1 MAIKIFNSTET
12 SYTGT
17 SSGDYI
23 VGNDL
28 GNNIN
33 GAGGNDVIYGGEGRD
48 TLNGGDGNDIIYGGN
63 GNDRI
68 FGGAGN
74 DILNGGAGN
83 DIIRTGDGSVNNGN
97 NIIDG
102 GAGNDIIQAGS
113 GNDIIYGGEGN
124 DVIDAGDGNNII
136 DGGDGDDNIY
146 AGSGNDVI
154 FGGAGNDVIYGGAG
168 NDILFGGDGIDY
180 IEGGESTAGDESIT
194 GNLYLVTSEDALIGG
209 SGNDTFK
216 ISNELEGLTVIQGG
230 VSGLDNSGSPARYI
244 DVTEVEGEEEE
255 GGEEEELAVFDT
267 ETGEYV
273 EIEDQEMS
281 EEIETD
287 VRLNIQTRP
296 GSSAISTYATTIE
309 GYNAVDTIEFHTSGD
324 FSESLLFSGIER
336 LELASGVNITLSAE
350 QLEANG
356 ESLNLGFLNPGTHIY
371 GVAGGPTE
379 SVTIK
384 LEFEETEFEPDE
396 DIVGA
401 EEVEYESATF
411 EVDDYSVANL
421 FHNVDIIYDAT
432 EGEEGSYVRIDGANE
447 SAGAREIVHGSDGV
461 DYVTARLGDDVV
473 YGNGGNDLLVGHGG
487 ADYLDGGEGDDI
499 FLIGGFGSGVQG
511 TTSKADDGN
520 KEWIATGAKH
530 DVIVGGDGT
539 DTLRITT
546 GIGANSKA
554 AGTIVL
560 NDANFQSVEVVQVG
574 GTVGRLNVENTALQL
589 LNDNYYFRANGTVS
603 DLSNTLG
610 NNGGTINNV
619 VVDASGV
626 TANGLTF
633 EGNGNTQTFIG
644 TTQDD
649 RFVSNGGH
657 DTLTGGSGSDT
668 FAFGK
673 IWTQTV
679 TGDDDE
685 VQWYENVGVDL
696 TNDDTDTITDFAS
709 GVDKLELNID
719 QFESLVGFNASNL
732 VIGSGPLDADD
743 YLVFNTS
750 TNTLQYYA
758 DGNGGSAAVD
768 IAILTGVTSIAATD
782 IVVV

>member
-1 MAIKIFNSTET
+1 MAIKIFNPTEI

-17 SSGDYI
+17 ANADI
-23 VGNDL
+23 IIGNDL
-28 GNNIN
+28 GN
-33 GAGGNDVIYGGEGRD
+33 
-48 TLNGGDGNDIIYGGN
+48 T
-63 GNDRI
+63 
-68 FGGAGN
+68 
-74 DILNGGAGN
+74 
-83 DIIRTGDGSVNNGN
+83 
-97 NIIDG
+97 IDG
-102 GAGNDIIQAGS
+102 GAGNDIIHGGGGNDFIIGGLGNDILNGGDGDDIIITGDGVTNNGNNIINGGNGNDLIYAGS
-113 GNDIIYGGEGN
+113 GNDIINGGNGN
-124 DVIDAGDGNNII
+124 DVISAGDGNNII
-136 DGGDGDDNIY
+136 DGGSGNDNIV
-146 AGSGNDVI
+146 AGSGNDI
-154 FGGAGNDVIYGGAG
+154 INGGDGD
-168 NDILFGGDGIDY
+168 DIIFGGDGDDILNGGEGGDY
-180 IEGGESTAGDESIT
+180 IEGGGSTFGDQT
-194 GNLYLVTSEDALIGG
+194 VNGNLFLVTTDDVLIGG
-209 SGNDTFK
+209 SGNDTFR
-216 ISNELEGLTVIQGG
+216 ISTLLESGGNVYIEAG
-230 VSGLDNSGSPARYI
+230 VSGFDNSGNPARYI
-244 DVTEVEGEEEE
+244 NVSELEE
-255 GGEEEELAVFDT
+255 GGEEEEEEEEEELVVFDT
-267 ETGEYV
+267 VTGEWV

-296 GSSAISTYATTIE
+296 GSDAISTYATTIA
-309 GYNAVDTIEFHTSGD
+309 GYNAVDTLEFTVSGD
-324 FSESLLFSGIER
+324 FSENLHFKGIER
-336 LELASGVNITLSAE
+336 IELASGVNITLSAE

-356 ESLNLGFLNPGTHIY
+356 ESLSLGFLNPGTHIY

-384 LEFEETEFEPDE
+384 LEFEETEFEPDD

-401 EEVEYESATF
+401 EEAEYEAAVF
-411 EVDDYSVANL
+411 EVDDYSVAEL

-432 EGEEGSYVRIDGANE
+432 EGEAGSYVRIDGANE
-447 SAGAREIVHGSDGV
+447 TDGAREIVLGSDGV

-520 KEWIATGAKH
+520 PEWIATGAKH
-530 DVIVGGDGT
+530 DVIVGGEGT

-546 GIGANSKA
+546 GIGANTHT
-554 AGTIVL
+554 AGTIIL
-560 NDANFQSVEVVQVG
+560 NDANFQEMEVVQVG

-589 LNDNYYFRANGTVS
+589 LNDHYYFNAGGTVA
-603 DLSNTLG
+603 DLDNLYG

-649 RFVSNGGH
+649 RFISNGGK
-657 DTLTGGSGSDT
+657 DTLTGGCGSDT
-668 FAFGK
+668 FVFGK

-679 TGDDDE
+679 TGDDEE
-685 VQWYENVGVDL
+685 VQWYDEVGVDL
-696 TNDDTDTITDFAS
+696 TSCDVDTITDFAS
-709 GVDKLELNID
+709 GVDKIELNTD
-719 QFESLVGFNASNL
+719 QFASLVGFNAGNL
-732 VIGSGPLDADD
+732 VVGSGPLDADD

-758 DGNGGSAAVD
+758 DGNGGSAAID
-768 IAILTGVTSIAATD
+768 IAVLTGVSSITAAD

>member
-1 MAIKIFNSTET
+1 MAIKIFGPTET

-17 SSGDYI
+17 NNDDLI
-23 VGNDL
+23 IGNDL
-28 GNNIN
+28 GNFID
-33 GAGGNDVIYGGEGRD
+33 GSG
-48 TLNGGDGNDIIYGGN
+48 GNDIIIGGSGDDLIFGGS
-63 GNDRI
+63 GNDII

-74 DILNGGAGN
+74 DL
-83 DIIRTGDGSVNNGN
+83 
-97 NIIDG
+97 IDG
-102 GAGNDIIQAGS
+102 
-113 GNDIIYGGEGN
+113 
-124 DVIDAGDGNNII
+124 GDGNNII
-136 DGGDGDDNIY
+136 FGGSGDDNIY
-146 AGSGNDVI
+146 AGSGNDI
-154 FGGAGNDVIYGGAG
+154 I
-168 NDILFGGDGIDY
+168 FGGDGDDFISAGDGDDILHGGEGNDY
-180 IEGGESTAGDESIT
+180 IEGGGSTFGDETVT
-194 GNLYLVTSEDALIGG
+194 GNLFLVTSNDVLIGG
-209 SGNDTFK
+209 SGNDTFR
-216 ISNELEGLTVIQGG
+216 IGAEFEGLTVIQGG
-230 VSGLDNSGSPARYI
+230 VSGLDNSGNPARYI
-244 DVTEVEGEEEE
+244 NVTELEGEEEEE
-255 GGEEEELAVFDT
+255 GGEEEEELVVFDT
-267 ETGEYV
+267 VTGEWV

-296 GSSAISTYATTIE
+296 GSDAISTYATTIA
-309 GYNAVDTIEFHTSGD
+309 GYNAVDTLEFTQSGD
-324 FSESLLFSGIER
+324 FSESLNFSGIER
-336 LELASGVNITLSAE
+336 IELASGVNITLSAE
-350 QLEANG
+350 QLENNG
-356 ESLNLGFLNPGTHIY
+356 ESLSLGFLNPGTHIY

-384 LEFEETEFEPDE
+384 LEFEEVEFEPDD
-396 DIVGA
+396 DIVGGQ
-401 EEVEYESATF
+401 EVEYEAAVF
-411 EVDDYSVANL
+411 EVDDYSVAEL

-432 EGEEGSYVRIDGANE
+432 EGEAGSYVRIDGANE
-447 SAGAREIVHGSDGV
+447 TDGAREIVLGSDGV

-520 KEWIATGAKH
+520 PEWIATGEKH
-530 DVIVGGDGT
+530 DVIVGGEGT

-546 GIGANSKA
+546 GIGANTQA

-560 NDANFQSVEVVQVG
+560 NDANFQEMEVVQVG

-589 LNDNYYFRANGTVS
+589 LNDHYFFNAGGTVA
-603 DLSNTLG
+603 DLSNSRG

-696 TNDDTDTITDFAS
+696 TNADTDTITDFAS
-709 GVDKLELNID
+709 GVDKIELNTD
-719 QFESLVGFNASNL
+719 QFASLVGFNAGNL
-732 VIGSGPLDADD
+732 VVGSGPLDADD

-758 DGNGGSAAVD
+758 DGNGGSTAVD
-768 IAILTGVTSIAATD
+768 IAVLTGVTSITAAD

>member
-1 MAIKIFNSTET
+1 MAIKIFNATET
-12 SYTGT
+12 EYTGT
-17 SSGDYI
+17 ANADLI
-23 VGNDL
+23 IGNNL
-28 GNNIN
+28 GNFID
-33 GAGGNDVIYGGEGRD
+33 GAGGNDLIIGGSGND
-48 TLNGGDGNDIIYGGN
+48 AIFAGDGNDIVFGGGGDDVIDLGA
-63 GNDRI
+63 GNDIAFGGSGSDNI

-74 DILNGGAGN
+74 DIIFG
-83 DIIRTGDGSVNNGN
+83 
-97 NIIDG
+97 
-102 GAGNDIIQAGS
+102 GS
-113 GNDIIYGGEGN
+113 GD
-124 DVIDAGDGNNII
+124 
-136 DGGDGDDNIY
+136 
-146 AGSGNDVI
+146 DVI
-154 FGGAGNDVIYGGAG
+154 FGDDGDDILSGGEGFDIVYGGA
-168 NDILFGGDGIDY
+168 
-180 IEGGESTAGDESIT
+180 STLGDET
-194 GNLYLVTSEDALIGG
+194 VVGNLYLVTDNDILIGG
-209 SGNDTFK
+209 SGNDTFR
-216 ISNELEGLTVIQGG
+216 IGAEAENVVIMGG
-230 VSGLDNSGSPARYI
+230 VSGLDNSGNEARYV
-244 DVTEVEGEEEE
+244 DVTENEET
-255 GGEEEELAVFDT
+255 EELFAYDTVTGQVVLLDDIEISEQT
-267 ETGEYV
+267 ETDAR
-273 EIEDQEMS
+273 I
-281 EEIETD
+281 
-287 VRLNIQTRP
+287 NIVTRP
-296 GSSAISTYATTIE
+296 GSSQISTAASTIA
-309 GYNAVDTIEFHTSGD
+309 GYNAVDTIEFTQSGD
-324 FSESLLFSGIER
+324 FSDSLVFSGIER
-336 LELASGVNITLSAE
+336 IELASGVNIILSAE
-350 QLEANG
+350 QLEENG
-356 ESLNLGFLNPGTHIY
+356 ESLSRGELNPGTHIY

-384 LEFEETEFEPDE
+384 LEFEEEEFEPDV
-396 DIVGA
+396 DGA
-401 EEVEYESATF
+401 DEVEYLAAEF
-411 EVDDYSVANL
+411 EVDDYSVAEL

-432 EGEEGSYVRIDGANE
+432 EGEAGSYVRIDGANE
-447 SAGAREIVHGSDGV
+447 TDGAREIVLGSDGV

-499 FLIGGFGSGVQG
+499 FLITGFGSGVQG

-520 KEWIATGAKH
+520 PEWIATGAKH
-530 DVIVGGDGT
+530 DVIVGGEGT

-546 GIGANSKA
+546 GIGANNQT
-554 AGTIVL
+554 AGTIIL
-560 NDANFQSVEVVQVG
+560 NDANFQEMEVVQVG

-589 LNDNYYFRANGTVS
+589 LNDHYFFNAGGTVA
-603 DLSNTLG
+603 DLSNAKG

-657 DTLTGGSGSDT
+657 DTLTGGYGSDT

-709 GVDKLELNID
+709 GVDKIELNTD
-719 QFESLVGFNASNL
+719 QFASLVGFNAGNL
-732 VIGSGPLDADD
+732 VIGTGPLDADD

-758 DGNGGSAAVD
+758 DGNGGSAAID
-768 IAILTGVTSIAATD
+768 IAILTGVSSITAAD